1 MVVGEVAVETQVVV
15 IGGGP
20 GGDVCAIRLAQL
32 GKQVMLVEKDP
43 QGMGGICLNHGC
55 IPSKALIHVS
65 NLVDSEKHLEGMGVT
80 AKDFNVDPVKMQEW
94 KTNLVSTLRKGVEDL
109 CRKNGVEVVFG
120 DAYFESNRRLGIA
133 GNHDVAAIEFQQAVI
148 ATGSS
153 PIELKALPFNG
164 KTIISSTESLQAREI
179 PEEFIVVGSGYIGI
193 ENGTMYRKFGSKV
206 TMIERESGI
215 LPGIEREV
223 ASVAEKRL
231 KELGVELSVSTT
243 VTGYREGNGKITVTA
258 TKAGGAVEF
267 STDKVLVAVGRKPNT
282 ESLRLVNTKVGLDER
297 GFIKVNDK
305 MQSAD
310 PRIYAV
316 GDVVGGAM
324 LAHKAFMEGKIAA
337 EVIAGSEATFRNKV
351 IPAVVFCDPEIA
363 YVGISESDALTQ
375 HLKVKVGKFPFR
387 ALGRAHTMDSVEGF
401 VKIIADFDTDVILG
415 AQIVGQG
422 ASDLISEVSL
432 AIEMGARLEDLA
444 LTVHPHPTLP
454 EGLVEAAEVAM
465 GKAIHF
471 YSKKSAI

>member
-1 MVVGEVAVETQVVV
+1 MVVGEVAVETQVVI

-20 GGDVCAIRLAQL
+20 GGYVCAIRLAQL

-80 AKDFNVDPVKMQEW
+80 AKEFSIDPAKMQEW
-94 KTNLVSTLRKGVEDL
+94 KTGLVSTLRKGVEDL
-109 CRKNGVEVVFG
+109 CKKNGVEVVFG

-153 PIELKALPFNG
+153 PIELKVLPFNG
-164 KTIISSTESLQAREI
+164 KNIISSTESLQMRDV
-179 PEEFIVVGSGYIGI
+179 PGEFIVIGSGYIGI

-206 TMIERESGI
+206 TMIEREGGI

-231 KELGVELSVSTT
+231 KELGIELSANTA
-243 VTGYREGNGKITVTA
+243 VTGYKEQNGKITLTA
-258 TKAGGAVEF
+258 TKSGSPVEF
-267 STDKVLVAVGRKPNT
+267 TADRVLVAVGRKPNT
-282 ESLRLVNTKVGLDER
+282 ESLRLMNTRVELDGK
-297 GFIKVNDK
+297 GFIKINDK
-305 MQSAD
+305 LQTTD
-310 PRIYAV
+310 PRIYAI

-324 LAHKAFMEGKIAA
+324 LAHKAFMEGKVAA
-337 EVIAGSEATFRNKV
+337 EVIAGSEVTFHNKA

-363 YVGISESDALTQ
+363 YVGISESEALTQ

-401 VKIIADFDTDVILG
+401 VKIIADFDSDVILG
-415 AQIVGQG
+415 CQIVGQG
-422 ASDLISEVSL
+422 ASDLISEVAL

-444 LTVHPHPTLP
+444 LTIHPHPTLP
-454 EGLVEAAEVAM
+454 EGLVEAAEAAM

-471 YSKKSAI
+471 YSKKI